1 MIKATQIT
9 KSFDGRQILKGIDL
23 EVADGEFLSIMG
35 ESGSGKSTFLSIL
48 AGNLRADS
56 GSVLLDGEDLSSM
69 NEKKLAKL
77 RRTKLG
83 FVYQS
88 LNLIP
93 TLNVKDN
100 ILLPLYLDR
109 ASLRKGRE
117 RMEEMAELLRVSHL
131 MNAFPKD
138 MSGGECQRVAI
149 ARAMVHE
156 PSVLMLDE
164 PTGSLDTHATADVM
178 ELLCRL
184 NRECGVTVI
193 QVTHSRQTSLYGDR
207 TVFISDGLV
216 SLDAPAT
223 L

>member
-1 MIKATQIT
+1 MLKASQIY
-9 KSFDGRQILKGIDL
+9 KSYGNRQILRGIDL

-56 GSVLLDGEDLSSM
+56 GSVLLDGMNLSQM
-69 NEKKLAKL
+69 DENELARM

-93 TLNVKDN
+93 TLNAQDN
-100 ILLPLYLDR
+100 ILLPLYLNHEDIK
-109 ASLRKGRE
+109 AGKE
-117 RMEEMAELLRVSHL
+117 RMNEITDLMRVSHL
-131 MNAFPKD
+131 LKCFPKD

-149 ARAMVHE
+149 ARAMVHR

-164 PTGSLDTHATADVM
+164 PTGSLDSRATADVM
-178 ELLCRL
+178 ELLCDL
-184 NRECGVTVI
+184 NRTCNVTVI
-193 QVTHSRQTSLYGDR
+193 QVTHSRQAAAFGSR
-207 TVFISDGLV
+207 TVFMSDGV
-216 SLDAPAT
+216 IGET
-223 L
+223 EI